1 VGKGTGIEL
10 SPRSRPLIR
19 LCALVVLSSAVLFT
33 AGAAHP
39 QATSRPVTWGCGGFR
54 NFGQCTVP
62 IGLSDVTAIAAGQSH
77 SLALKG
83 DGTVIAW
90 GCGGGLDAGQCGTPN
105 GLSGVTAIA
114 ASSYQSLALED
125 DGTVIAWG
133 CQGAGNDRGQ
143 CDVPNGLSD
152 ATAIAAAP
160 FHSLALKGDG
170 TVVAW
175 GCKGAGNDSG
185 QCTVPV
191 GLSGV
196 RAISAGFGQS
206 LALKGDGT
214 VVAWGCQGGG
224 AFGQCAVPSDLS
236 GVTAISAGTL
246 QSLALKGDGTVVA
259 WGCAVFDTGQCTV
272 PVGLSGVTAIAAGP
286 YQNLFL
292 KGNGALVAWGC
303 ASDINDVGQC
313 DVPTGLCAVT
323 AIAAGYAHSL
333 ALAQLCQTIAFAPLP
348 DKRWGDP
355 GFIVSA
361 TASSG
366 LPVSFSAAG
375 NCFLSNG
382 TIVFITGAG
391 SCTVTASQSGG
402 LNYNPAPDVTRTF
415 SIEKA
420 SQSIIFAPLADKTYG
435 DPDFFVSG
443 SAYSG
448 LPVSFTAAGKCTV
461 TGVNVHLT
469 GAGVCT
475 ITAWQPGD
483 SNWSAAPPLSR
494 SFSIASQAP
503 PPPPPAPARCKVP
516 RLVGESL
523 AKAKA
528 LIKKRRCRVGKVTHA
543 YSRVRKR
550 GVVVA
555 QSRRPGRIVPA
566 GSKIRLVVSRG
577 AKAT

>member
-1 VGKGTGIEL
+1 VALL
-10 SPRSRPLIR
+10 S
-19 LCALVVLSSAVLFT
+19 AAVLFT
-33 AGAAHP
+33 AGAA
-39 QATSRPVTWGCGGFR
+39 QATPTTRVVAWSSCGGA
-54 NFGQCTVP
+54 CSVP
-62 IGLSDVTAIAAGQSH
+62 STLSSVTAVAAGSDF
-77 SLALKG
+77 SLALK
-83 DGTVIAW
+83 DNGTVVAW
-90 GCGGGLDAGQCGTPN
+90 GCGFNYGECSVPG

-114 ASSYQSLALED
+114 A
-125 DGTVIAWG
+125 GH
-133 CQGAGNDRGQ
+133 
-143 CDVPNGLSD
+143 
-152 ATAIAAAP
+152 
-160 FHSLALKGDG
+160 FHSLALKNDGSVAAWGCGGGFDYGQCSAPGGLSGVTAISANVFTSLALRNDG

-175 GCKGAGNDSG
+175 GCGGGHDNG
-185 QCTVPV
+185 QCSVPG
-191 GLSGV
+191 GLSAV
-196 RAISAGFGQS
+196 TAIAAGQFQS

-214 VVAWGCQGGG
+214 VVAWGCGGG
-224 AFGQCAVPSDLS
+224 VDYGQCSVP
-236 GVTAISAGTL
+236 G
-246 QSLALKGDGTVVA
+246 
-259 WGCAVFDTGQCTV
+259 
-272 PVGLSGVTAIAAGP
+272 GLSGVTAIAAGHT
-286 YQNLFL
+286 QSLAL
-292 KGNGALVAWGC
+292 KNDGTVVAWGC
-303 ASDINDVGQC
+303 GGFDYGQC
-313 DVPTGLCAVT
+313 SVPGGLLGVI
-323 AIAAGYAHSL
+323 AISAGYGHSL
-333 ALAQLCQTIAFAPLP
+333 ALKSDGTIVAWGCGGGFDLGQCNVPSGLFGVTAISAGDLHSLAISEWIDQTIAFAPLP

-366 LPVSFSAAG
+366 LPVSFSSAG

-391 SCTVTASQSGG
+391 SCTVTAAQSGG
-402 LNYNPAPDVTRTF
+402 LNYNPAPDVSRTF

-420 SQSIIFAPLADKTYG
+420 SQSIIFAPLADKTFG

-448 LPVSFTAAGKCTV
+448 LPVSFTAAGRCTV

-516 RLVGESL
+516 NVVGKSL

-550 GVVVA
+550 GVVIA